1 MLFREKLRFYLI
13 GVQCKFNLSS
23 NRLQLFIRLKKKIF
37 SHEPNE
43 NKHQSR
49 FDLRVMVCNPWIDF

>member
-23 NRLQLFIRLKKKIF
+23 NRLQLFIRLKKKSFLMSLMKTNI
-37 SHEPNE
+37 SP
-43 NKHQSR
+43 
-49 FDLRVMVCNPWIDF
+49 DLI